1 MNRESRPA
9 AGSGRMFDAIAAR
22 YDCLNRLISFGTDRG
37 WRRAAVRALAPPEGA
52 RVLDLATGT
61 GDLAIAVARRH
72 PTTRLLGVDPSRGML
87 AVGRDKIA
95 RLGLQ
100 DRIDL
105 VEGDACALTFADCS
119 FDAACMAFGIRNVP
133 ERARALREIRRVLR
147 PGARFVVLE
156 LSEPRDGPLAL
167 VARFHVHR
175 VIPWVG
181 AALSGAPEYRHLER
195 SIAAFPTAA
204 GFAEELAAAGFVVTA
219 VARLGFGAVQLHVG
233 VAGEP
238 P

>member
-1 MNRESRPA
+1 MNPESRPA

-22 YDCLNRLISFGTDRG
+22 YDCLNRLISLGTDRS
-37 WRRAAVRALAPPEGA
+37 WRRAAVRALAPPKGA
-52 RVLDLATGT
+52 CVLDLATGT
-61 GDLAIAVARRH
+61 GDLAIAVAQRY

-105 VEGDACALTFADCS
+105 VEGDACELTFADGS

-156 LSEPRDGPLAL
+156 LSEPRDGLLAPI
-167 VARFHVHR
+167 ARFHVHR
-175 VIPWVG
+175 VVPWVG
-181 AALSGAPEYRHLER
+181 ATLSGAPEYRHLER
-195 SIAAFPTAA
+195 SIAAFPTAV
-204 GFAEELAAAGFVVTA
+204 GFAEELAAAGFLVTA